1 MEGGKAAVTL
11 FALLPVLCLVVPA
24 IASGQSIQRLDGSKI
39 SLQDADAFAKKTLA
53 DAHVTGAQI
62 AVLNHGR
69 LVWSAAYGFRRLD
82 PPLPMDRDTTT
93 WAASI
98 TKSVFATY
106 VMQLVQHGEFNLD
119 QPVVSQLEKPL

>member
-1 MEGGKAAVTL
+1 MK
-11 FALLPVLCLVVPA
+11 FALLLAASISFWPYSIAQPPPA
-24 IASGQSIQRLDGSKI
+24 ASIHRLDGSKI
-39 SLQDADAFAKKTLA
+39 SIQDADAFAKKTLS

-62 AVLNHGR
+62 AVLNHGH
-69 LVWSAAYGFRRLD
+69 LVWIAAYGFRRLD

-106 VMQLVQHGEFNLD
+106 VMQLV
-119 QPVVSQLEKPL
+119 